1 MLRFKTCDH
10 GATAIEYAI
19 IAGLIGLGLVGSL
32 VTTRGSLSSIFGT
45 AGSQMAS
52 GVSGTGAAGGAGGSA
67 PNAAV
72 GSWANKTLVG
82 PPTKTVYD
90 ANMTYW
96 TFNYTD
102 GSTAWFYR
110 GAGGGVS
117 NNLSLTDKAN
127 HTNETLRTSLTGVGQ
142 SYNIMQYAA
151 DDTTRLQLN
160 YSNTGQG
167 AEFGGTPPAPIT
179 QAVMNF
185 TNNAAQP
192 SQTLSAPT
200 QTFKDQA
207 AAAAA
212 RYGYFEGM
220 SK

>member
-1 MLRFKTCDH
+1 MLRFKTCDR

-32 VTTRGSLSSIFGT
+32 VTTRGSLSGIFGT
-45 AGSQMAS
+45 ASSQMSS
-52 GVSGTGAAGGAGGSA
+52 GVSGTGAAAGAGGSTPTMGVA
-67 PNAAV
+67 NW
-72 GSWANKTLVG
+72 SNKTLVG

-90 ANMTYW
+90 AKMTYW

-102 GSTAWFYR
+102 GSLALFYR
-110 GAGGGVS
+110 GAGGGI
-117 NNLSLTDKAN
+117 NNSLDLTDKAN
-127 HTNETLRTSLTGVGQ
+127 HTNESLRTSLTGEAQ
-142 SYNIMQYAA
+142 SYTMMQYAA
-151 DDTTRLQLN
+151 DNTTRLQLN

-167 AEFGGTPPAPIT
+167 TQFGGTPPAPIT
-179 QAVMNF
+179 QGVTNF
-185 TNNAAQP
+185 TNNAPDPTQV
-192 SQTLSAPT
+192 LSAPT

-212 RYGYFEGM
+212 LYGYFEGM